1 MVSTQVKDVM
11 TTDAVAVAETA
22 SYKHLIEIMRHRRIS
37 AVPVVDAAGHVNGVV
52 SEADLLLKQVGLDA
66 LTGLRATG
74 RRGEL
79 AKAAGLTA
87 ADLMTQPAVTI
98 GPGDSVGEAARRM
111 HDHGIKHLPVVGHDG
126 ALVGI
131 VSRIDLLSVFGRPDQ
146 DIRSEITEKILARR
160 PGLDPTAV
168 SVAVASGVVTVS
180 GRTPSETVAAELIDA
195 ICQTEGVVNVRDRIS
210 WPQADTG

>member
-1 MVSTQVKDVM
+1 M
-11 TTDAVAVAETA
+11 TTDAVAVAQTA
-22 SYKHLIEIMRHRRIS
+22 SYKHLIEIMRRERIS
-37 AVPVVDAAGHVNGVV
+37 AVPVVDAAGHVSGVV
-52 SEADLLLKQVGLDA
+52 SEADLLLKEVGLDA

-98 GPGDSVGEAARRM
+98 GPEDSVGEAARRM
-111 HDHGIKHLPVVGHDG
+111 HDFRIKHLPVVGLDG

-131 VSRIDLLSVFGRPDQ
+131 VSRIDLLSVFDRADQ
-146 DIRSEITEKILARR
+146 DIRSEMSEKILAGR
-160 PGLDPTAV
+160 PGLDPEAI
-168 SVAVASGVVTVS
+168 SVTVASGVVTVS
-180 GRTPSETVAAELIDA
+180 GRTPSEAVAAELIDA
-195 ICQTEGVVNVRDRIS
+195 ICQTEGVVDIRDEIT

>member
-1 MVSTQVKDVM
+1 M

-22 SYKHLIEIMRHRRIS
+22 GYKHLIEIMRRERIS
-37 AVPVVDAAGHVNGVV
+37 SMPVVDPAGHVSGVV
-52 SEADLLLKQVGLDA
+52 SEADLLLKEVGLDA

-98 GPGDSVGEAARRM
+98 GPEDDVGEAARRM
-111 HDHGIKHLPVVGHDG
+111 HDYRIKHLPVVGRDG
-126 ALVGI
+126 ELVGI
-131 VSRIDLLSVFGRPDQ
+131 VSRIDLLSVFDRPDQ
-146 DIRSEITEKILARR
+146 DIRSEISEKIVAGW
-160 PGLDPTAV
+160 PGLDLKAI

-180 GRTPSETVAAELIDA
+180 GRTPSEAVAAELIDA
-195 ICQTEGVVNVRDRIS
+195 ICQTEGVVNVQDSIT